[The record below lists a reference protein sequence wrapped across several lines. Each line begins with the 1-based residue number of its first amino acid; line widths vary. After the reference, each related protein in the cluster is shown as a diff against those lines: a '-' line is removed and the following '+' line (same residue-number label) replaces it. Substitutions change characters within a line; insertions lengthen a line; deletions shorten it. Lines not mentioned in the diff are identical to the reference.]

1 MRTFPLEL
9 VLYSGGETITR
20 NATMK
25 QSFAKK
31 RISGKKIVYLVGEG
45 TGETISRIA
54 RASLAQFNREH
65 IEVKS
70 FFLVTAERSLARIIR
85 SAAQDDALVAFSI
98 VQPGLRD
105 FLIKEADRRG
115 IKAIDVIGNF
125 IIQLSLFLK
134 EKPLEIPGR
143 QYILDEE
150 YFRRIEAI
158 NFAVKHDDGKLP
170 QGLKLADIILAGL
183 SRTGK
188 TPLST
193 YMANQGW
200 KVANVPIH
208 PDMETPRELFEVDQK
223 KVFGLII
230 SVESLVKLR
239 EARLKQLGLEPEA
252 RYADPVRVF
261 EEIEWCKQFFQ
272 QNPRWRI
279 VNVSNRAIEEVAASI
294 VNAYHTGKKPL

>member
-1 MRTFPLEL
+1 MRKDVP
-9 VLYSGGETITR
+9 R
-20 NATMK
+20 
-25 QSFAKK
+25 KK
-31 RISGKKIVYLVGEG
+31 LHRRKIIYLVGEG

-54 RASLAQFNREH
+54 RASLAQFHREN
-65 IEVKS
+65 IEVKT
-70 FFLVTAERSLARIIR
+70 FFLVTNEHYISRIIR
-85 SAAQDDALVAFSI
+85 NAADDDALVAFSI
-98 VQPGLRD
+98 IQPNLRD

-125 IIQLSLFLK
+125 IVQLSIFLK

-143 QYILDEE
+143 QYIMDEE

-170 QGLKLADIILAGL
+170 QGLRLSDIVLTGL

-193 YMANQGW
+193 YLANQGW
-200 KVANVPIH
+200 KVANIPVH
-208 PDMETPRELFEVDQK
+208 PDMEAPPELFQVDQR

-239 EARLKQLGLEPEA
+239 EARLQQLGLEPDA
-252 RYADPVRVF
+252 KYADPVQVF
-261 EEIEWCKQFFQ
+261 EEIEWCTNFFKK
-272 QNPRWRI
+272 NTRWRI
-279 VNVSNRAIEEVAASI
+279 VDVSNRAIEEVAASI
-294 VNAYHTGKKPL
+294 VNAYRTGKKPV

>member
-1 MRTFPLEL
+1 
-9 VLYSGGETITR
+9 
-20 NATMK
+20 MK
-25 QSFAKK
+25 KSSPKK
-31 RISGKKIVYLVGEG
+31 KAHGKRVIYLVGEG

-65 IEVKS
+65 IEVKP
-70 FFLVTAERSLARIIR
+70 FFMATDEAYLSRIIKH
-85 SAAQDDALVAFSI
+85 AADDDALIAFSV
-98 VQPGLRD
+98 VQPTLRD

-170 QGLKLADIILAGL
+170 QGLHLADIILVGL

-200 KVANVPIH
+200 KVANIPVH
-208 PDMETPRELFEVDQK
+208 PDMETPREVHEVNQR

-239 EARLKQLGLEPEA
+239 EGRLKQLGLEPEA
-252 RYADPVRVF
+252 RYADPVKVF
-261 EEIEWCKQFFQ
+261 EEIEWCQTFFKKY
-272 QNPRWRI
+272 PRWRI
-279 VNVSNRAIEEVAASI
+279 VDVSNRAIEEVAASI
-294 VNAYHTGKKPL
+294 IHAFQTGKKPS

>member
-1 MRTFPLEL
+1 
-9 VLYSGGETITR
+9 
-20 NATMK
+20 MK
-25 QSFAKK
+25 KDSIRKKASAKK
-31 RISGKKIVYLVGEG
+31 VIYLVGEG
-45 TGETISRIA
+45 TGDTISRIA

-70 FFLVTAERSLARIIR
+70 FFLVTDEQYVSRIIR
-85 SAAQDDALVAFSI
+85 HAAEDSALIAFSI

-105 FLIKEADRRG
+105 FLFNEAERRG
-115 IKAIDVIGNF
+115 LKAIDVIGNF
-125 IIQLSLFLK
+125 IVQLSIFLK

-150 YFRRIEAI
+150 YFRRIEAM

-170 QGLKLADIILAGL
+170 HGLASADIILVGL

-200 KVANVPIH
+200 KVANVPVH
-208 PDMETPRELFEVDQK
+208 PDMEPPKELYQVDQRK
-223 KVFGLII
+223 IFGLVI

-239 EARLKQLGLEPEA
+239 EGRLRQLGLEPEA

-261 EEIEWCKQFFQ
+261 EEIEWCRKFFE
-272 QNPRWRI
+272 QNPRWRVI
-279 VNVSNRAIEEVAASI
+279 DVSNRAIEEVSASI
-294 VNAYHTGKKPL
+294 IHAHQTGKKPS

>member
-1 MRTFPLEL
+1 MTREL
-9 VLYSGGETITR
+9 P
-20 NATMK
+20 
-25 QSFAKK
+25 KK
-31 RISGKKIVYLVGEG
+31 RSADKKIIYLVGEG

-54 RASLAQFNREH
+54 RASLAQFDRQK
-65 IEVKS
+65 IEVKT
-70 FFLVTAERSLARIIR
+70 FFLVTDEHYIARIIKN
-85 SAAQDDALVAFSI
+85 AAEDKALVAFSI
-98 VQPGLRD
+98 VQPALRD

-115 IKAIDVIGNF
+115 ITAIDVIGNF

-158 NFAVKHDDGKLP
+158 NFAVKHDDGKHP
-170 QGLKLADIILAGL
+170 QGLPLADIILVGL

-200 KVANVPIH
+200 KVANVPLH
-208 PDMETPRELFEVDQK
+208 PEMEAPRELYEVNQRK
-223 KVFGLII
+223 IFGLII
-230 SVESLVKLR
+230 TVESLVKLR
-239 EARLKQLGLEPEA
+239 EARLKQLGLEPDA
-252 RYADPVRVF
+252 RYADPVKVF
-261 EEIEWCKQFFQ
+261 EEIEWCQNFFR

-279 VNVSNRAIEEVAASI
+279 VDVSNRAIEEVAASI
-294 VNAYHTGKKPL
+294 VHAYRTGKKPS